1 MFPSLNVSFKDLDPS
16 QNYCVFLELV
26 NVENCR
32 FKYSGTAGWSPG
44 GQAEHQS
51 ERRMYLHP
59 ESPSTGNYWL
69 NQSINFHRVKLT
81 NTTSPPEGQMV
92 LNSMHKY
99 QPRIIILQSENPQAL
114 HWAPSKVIDF
124 KETAF
129 IAVTAY
135 QNDKVTKMK
144 IHYNPFAKGF
154 RENGKC
160 SSKRKQHYI
169 EETNE
174 ANEKHLKKR
183 NTTPSPPLSTPSV
196 SPPAIYTSY
205 PISSE
210 RFSMPPL
217 LHSYYHSPQP
227 FPSFSMYNQFLSPY
241 PLYYPY
247 LCAPKNYSI
256 SSNNDEPVVS
266 KKFTNFSI
274 RTLINID

>member
-1 MFPSLNVSFKDLDPS
+1 MFPSLNISIKDLDPL
-16 QNYCVFLELV
+16 QNYCLFLELV

-51 ERRMYLHP
+51 ERRIYLHP
-59 ESPSTGNYWL
+59 ESPSTGNYWM

-81 NTTSPPEGQMV
+81 NTASPPEGQMV

-99 QPRIIILQSENPQAL
+99 QPRIIILQSENPAAL

-160 SSKRKQHYI
+160 SSKKKQTYI

-174 ANEKHLKKR
+174 ANDQQLKKR
-183 NTTPSPPLSTPSV
+183 NPTPSPPLSNASV
-196 SPPAIYTSY
+196 SPPALYTSY
-205 PISSE
+205 PILPE
-210 RFSMPPL
+210 RFAMPPV
-217 LHSYYHSPQP
+217 LHPYYSPVFSP
-227 FPSFSMYNQFLSPY
+227 YSMYNQFLPPY
-241 PLYYPY
+241 PLFYPY
-247 LCAPKNYSI
+247 SCTPKDYAI
-256 SSNNDEPVVS
+256 SSNKDEPVVP

-274 RTLINID
+274 RTIINID